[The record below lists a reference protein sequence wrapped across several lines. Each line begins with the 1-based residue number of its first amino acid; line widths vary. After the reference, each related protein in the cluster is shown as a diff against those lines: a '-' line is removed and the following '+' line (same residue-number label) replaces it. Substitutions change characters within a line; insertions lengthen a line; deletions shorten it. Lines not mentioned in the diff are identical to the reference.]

1 MLANEFKINECDKC
15 FYIKDTPNH
24 KVIVCFYVDDMLI
37 IKRDISD
44 VNATKHML
52 ESNFD
57 MKDIEVTDV
66 IEKVLDKFKY
76 LDFNIVKTPINVR
89 FVLQKNEGKSDSQLD
104 CARVLRSMIYIMKCT
119 RSDIA
124 YAINKLS
131 RFTSNLNQTH
141 WMTMKRVLEYL
152 KHT

>member
-1 MLANEFKINECDKC
+1 
-15 FYIKDTPNH
+15 
-24 KVIVCFYVDDMLI
+24 
-37 IKRDISD
+37 
-44 VNATKHML
+44 ML

-57 MKDIEVTDV
+57 MKDIEVTDM
-66 IEKVLDKFKY
+66 IEKVLAKFKY

-89 FVLQKNEGKSDSQLD
+89 FVLQKNEGNSDSQLD

-119 RSDIA
+119 LSDIA

-141 WMTMKRVLEYL
+141 WMTMKRILEYL

>member
-24 KVIVCFYVDDMLI
+24 KVVVCFYADELLI

-52 ESNFD
+52 ENNFD
-57 MKDIEVTDV
+57 MKDIKVTDV

-76 LDFNIVKTPINVR
+76 LDFNIVKTPINMS
-89 FVLQKNEGKSDSQLD
+89 FVLQKHEGKSNSQLD
-104 CARVLRSMIYIMKCT
+104 YARVLRSMIYIYI
-119 RSDIA
+119 S
-124 YAINKLS
+124 
-131 RFTSNLNQTH
+131 
-141 WMTMKRVLEYL
+141 
-152 KHT
+152 

>member
-1 MLANEFKINECDKC
+1 
-15 FYIKDTPNH
+15 
-24 KVIVCFYVDDMLI
+24 MLI
-37 IKRDISD
+37 ISRDTNDI
-44 VNATKHML
+44 NATKHKL
-52 ESNFD
+52 ESNFY
-57 MKDIEVTDV
+57 MKDIKVIDV

-76 LDFNIVKTPINVR
+76 LDFNIVKTPINVS
-89 FVLQKNEGKSDSQLD
+89 FVLQKNEGESDSQLNY
-104 CARVLRSMIYIMKCT
+104 ARVLRSMIYIMKCT

>member
-1 MLANEFKINECDKC
+1 MNSRLMNVINVFTLKTLQITKLL
-15 FYIKDTPNH
+15 F
-24 KVIVCFYVDDMLI
+24 VFYVDDIVI
-37 IKRDISD
+37 IKRDISNI
-44 VNATKHML
+44 NATKHML

-66 IEKVLDKFKY
+66 IENVLDKFKH

-89 FVLQKNEGKSDSQLD
+89 FVLQKNEGKNYSQLD
-104 CARVLRSMIYIMKCT
+104 CTRVLRSMIYIMKCT

-124 YAINKLS
+124 FAINKLS